1 MIISAPRK
9 WNKIALTEKA
19 PGDLIRVNIVLIID
33 DKMIYHKIIFQSNL
47 FLKFKWVSI
56 NTNYKLQNK
65 ILVKLLF
72 EF

>member
-19 PGDLIRVNIVLIID
+19 PGDPIRVNIVLIID
-33 DKMIYHKIIFQSNL
+33 NKMIYHKIIFQSNL

-56 NTNYKLQNK
+56 NINYKLQNK